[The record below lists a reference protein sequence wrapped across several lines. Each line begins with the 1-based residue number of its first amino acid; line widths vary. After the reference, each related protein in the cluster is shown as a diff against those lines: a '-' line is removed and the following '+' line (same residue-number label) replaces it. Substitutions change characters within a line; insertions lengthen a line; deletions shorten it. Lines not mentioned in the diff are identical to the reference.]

1 MKGNR
6 KMQTDVKEKALNFI
20 EGFLILLP
28 FLIAGMGDSFM

>member
-1 MKGNR
+1 MN
-6 KMQTDVKEKALNFI
+6 KEKTIEKILNFI